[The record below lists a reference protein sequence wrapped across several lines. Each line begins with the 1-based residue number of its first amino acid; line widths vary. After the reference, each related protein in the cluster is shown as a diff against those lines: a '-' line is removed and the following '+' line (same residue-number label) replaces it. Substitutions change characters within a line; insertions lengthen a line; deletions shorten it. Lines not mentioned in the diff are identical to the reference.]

1 VSIQK
6 PLHSSLRRK
15 VKRLPNQF
23 ERTKRLKA
31 TESQEHV
38 LLVGVQFPDDTSY
51 YVENSLEE
59 LSRLIDT
66 LGGKV
71 MGSFTQK
78 RAKPDPAMFIGKGKA
93 EEIGL
98 KAKELECDLV
108 AFDHEISGTQQK
120 NLEKIIGARV
130 IDRAGVIL
138 DIFSQHARTKEAK
151 NQIELASLEYL
162 ATHLSKRWTHLE
174 RQRGGIGMKGVGE
187 RQIELDR
194 RQIRSRITRL
204 KKDLAHTEKDRAI
217 QRSHRDKFLRVA
229 IVGYTNAGKSTL
241 MNNLTL
247 SEVYV
252 DDRLFATLD
261 PTVRIIDPKTRPP
274 ILLSDTVGFIDKLP
288 HSLVASFQ
296 STLQEVLEADILL
309 HVVDIA
315 EVNYQQQIEV
325 TQKVLEAIGAGD
337 KPGFLVF
344 NKADLLKEPFLPK
357 ILKRKYIDSLV
368 VSSFNPE
375 DMRRLREAIFEY
387 FERDMVEIEIVIP
400 YKNTWLQSQVHEY
413 SKVIK
418 KEFLEEGAKFQVKI
432 MRATANWLRLFETLD
447 VKVL

>member
-1 VSIQK
+1 M
-6 PLHSSLRRK
+6 
-15 VKRLPNQF
+15 PNQF
-23 ERTKRLKA
+23 ERTRRLKA
-31 TESQEHV
+31 TQTQEQV
-38 LLVGVQFPDDTSY
+38 LTVGVQFPEDTTR
-51 YVENSLEE
+51 YVESSLEE
-59 LSRLIDT
+59 LARLIDT

-71 MGSFTQK
+71 MGTFVQK
-78 RAKPDPAMFIGKGKA
+78 RTKPYPAMFIGKGKA
-93 EEIGL
+93 EEL
-98 KAKELECDLV
+98 AAKAKELECDLI
-108 AFDHEISGTQQK
+108 AFDHELTGTQQK
-120 NLEKIIGARV
+120 NLEKATGVRV

-138 DIFSQHARTKEAK
+138 DIFSHHARTKEAK

-162 ATHLSKRWTHLE
+162 ATHLTKRWTHLE
-174 RQRGGIGMKGVGE
+174 RQRGGIGLKGVGE

-194 RQIRSRITRL
+194 RMIRTRITRL
-204 KKDLAHTEKDRAI
+204 KKEIAHTDKDRAI

-261 PTVRIIDPKTRPP
+261 PTVRIIDPRTRPP

-288 HSLVASFQ
+288 HSLVASFT

-309 HVVDIA
+309 HVVDIS
-315 EVNYQQQIEV
+315 EDTYEQQIEV
-325 TQKVLEAIGAGD
+325 TQKVLEQIGAGD

-344 NKADLLKEPFLPK
+344 NKADLLKERFLPK
-357 ILKRKYIDSLV
+357 LIKRKYIDSLV

-387 FERDMVEIEIVIP
+387 FERDMVEIELVIP
-400 YKNTWLQSQVHEY
+400 YKNTWLQSQVHEH

-418 KEFLEEGAKFQVKI
+418 KEFLEEGAMFQVKI
-432 MRATANWLRLFETLD
+432 MRSTANWLRLFETQD

>member
-1 VSIQK
+1 
-6 PLHSSLRRK
+6 
-15 VKRLPNQF
+15 
-23 ERTKRLKA
+23 
-31 TESQEHV
+31 
-38 LLVGVQFPDDTSY
+38 
-51 YVENSLEE
+51 
-59 LSRLIDT
+59 
-66 LGGKV
+66 
-71 MGSFTQK
+71 
-78 RAKPDPAMFIGKGKA
+78 
-93 EEIGL
+93 
-98 KAKELECDLV
+98 
-108 AFDHEISGTQQK
+108 
-120 NLEKIIGARV
+120 V

-162 ATHLSKRWTHLE
+162 ATHLTKRWAHLE
-174 RQRGGIGMKGVGE
+174 RQRGGIGLKGVGE

-204 KKDLAHTEKDRAI
+204 KKELAHTSKDRAI

-315 EVNYQQQIEV
+315 EENYQQQIEV
-325 TQKVLEAIGAGD
+325 TQKVLEQIGAGD

-357 ILKRKYIDSLV
+357 ILTRKYIDSLV
-368 VSSFNPE
+368 VSSFNPH

-387 FERDMVEIEIVIP
+387 FERDMVEIEVVIP

-418 KEFLEEGAKFQVKI
+418 KGFLEEGAKFQVKI
-432 MRATANWLRLFETLD
+432 MRSTANWLRLFETLP